1 MFRNLIKKAEPE
13 IIIVKP
19 PESHQNEWGG
29 DGLVFY
35 VKSLLRLDT
44 VLI

>member
-1 MFRNLIKKAEPE
+1 MFRNLLKKSEPE

-19 PESHQNEWGG
+19 LEPHPNDWGG

-35 VKSLLRLDT
+35 VKKWKRYT
-44 VLI
+44 IF